1 MIFSVGRVL
10 NLAYGVYIMIGGYVY
25 YVLAQ
30 LLELPK
36 IPSFCC
42 AALAGAAFGLLTYL
56 GLVRRLRDNP
66 IAVEISTLILAVVM
80 QAVVIIIFSPAPKA
94 IWPMIPGVIRLFG
107 VPVTY
112 QGLILC
118 PVSPW
123 TIFLAMI
130 ISWVIL
136 SALLLFVQKTAL
148 GRAIRAVS
156 MDTKGALVAG
166 IDAEHINLLT
176 WGLSGA
182 LGAIAGVFF
191 ASYTQLDPTMWV
203 FPLII
208 AVAVVIV
215 GGIGSIIGSL
225 IAAHIVGEGG
235 ALKKSMSWWLFF
247 AVVMGLIPLVSSS
260 HTLRIF
266 IFANFLAIF
275 AMSWDVLSGYT
286 GYISFGHPFLIGIG
300 AYTTAP

>member
-1 MIFSVGRVL
+1 MGSIIVQGFLISGLYALVAVGFTMIFSVGRVL

-36 IPSFCC
+36 IPSFFC
-42 AALAGAAFGLLTYL
+42 AALAGVAFGLLTYL

-80 QAVVIIIFSPAPKA
+80 QAVVIIVFSPAPKA
-94 IWPMIPGVIRLFG
+94 IWPMIPGVIRPFG
-107 VPVTY
+107 VPVT
-112 QGLILC
+112 
-118 PVSPW
+118 W
-123 TIFLAMI
+123 TIVMAMI
-130 ISWVIL
+130 ISWFIL
-136 SALLLFVQKTAL
+136 GALLLFVHKTAL

-166 IDAEHINLLT
+166 IDAERINMLT

-182 LGAIAGVFF
+182 FGAIAGVFF

-225 IAAHIVGEGG
+225 IAAHIVGFLETVTTT
-235 ALKKSMSWWLFF
+235 
-247 AVVMGLIPLVSSS
+247 VVAPELRGVFTMLLIIVILVIMPKGLLGKEE
-260 HTLRIF
+260 T
-266 IFANFLAIF
+266 
-275 AMSWDVLSGYT
+275 
-286 GYISFGHPFLIGIG
+286 
-300 AYTTAP
+300 